1 MEKEINVLDEA
12 GLETLWEEIK
22 IEIASVDESS
32 DKIQP
37 LTNSELEE
45 MLNE

>member
-1 MEKEINVLDEA
+1 MDKEINVLDEA

-22 IEIASVDESS
+22 IEIASVD
-32 DKIQP
+32 DNVQP

-45 MLNE
+45 MLK